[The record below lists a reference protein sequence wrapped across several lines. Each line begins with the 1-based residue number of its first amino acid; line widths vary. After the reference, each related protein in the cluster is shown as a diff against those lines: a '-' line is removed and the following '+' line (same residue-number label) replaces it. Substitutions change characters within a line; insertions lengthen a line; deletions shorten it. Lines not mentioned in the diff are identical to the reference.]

1 MEHFFSRYAGRH
13 LVKRTVAMLA
23 AVIVMG
29 AGVGFFMLAAM
40 GSDPFSTLNL
50 GVSSRLHL
58 SFGAWQAIFN
68 ILLLAV
74 VLATDRSKLGLG
86 TIGNMFLVGF
96 AADITGGLLSQVI
109 TASALG
115 IPARVGMTLLGV
127 SMQLIGCSFYVTC
140 GLGMAPYDCVSY
152 IVPERTKIPF
162 RWWRIA
168 IDVVCVGVGFACG
181 ASVGIGTLL
190 MAFGTGPILPLL
202 NRYVS
207 EPLLKANEYKSVM

>member
-74 VLATDRSKLGLG
+74 VLATNRSKLGLG

-127 SMQLIGCSFYVTC
+127 SMQLIGCSF
-140 GLGMAPYDCVSY
+140 
-152 IVPERTKIPF
+152 
-162 RWWRIA
+162 
-168 IDVVCVGVGFACG
+168 
-181 ASVGIGTLL
+181 
-190 MAFGTGPILPLL
+190 
-202 NRYVS
+202 
-207 EPLLKANEYKSVM
+207 